1 MQIMTGTKREITI
14 FQWEEQIEKHLKR
27 LNDSMEC
34 FRRFHESDDLTH
46 MLEDIEKL
54 TENVIYCRKAIEHM
68 DQLGIK

>member
-14 FQWEEQIEKHLKR
+14 FQWQEQIEKHMKR

-34 FRRFHESDDLTH
+34 FRRFHEADDLTH

-54 TENVIYCRKAIEHM
+54 TENVTYCRKAIEHM
-68 DQLGIK
+68 DQLGIE